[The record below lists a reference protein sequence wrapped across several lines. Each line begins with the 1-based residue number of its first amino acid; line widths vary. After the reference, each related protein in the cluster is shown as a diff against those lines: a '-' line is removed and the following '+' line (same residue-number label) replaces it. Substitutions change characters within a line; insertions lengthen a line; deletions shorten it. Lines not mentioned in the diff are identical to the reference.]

1 MGKSSDKLDG
11 QVNDVTVNTEKVSGI
26 KTEESKHV
34 EAEAKNPNELS
45 NSSKIFTSLAAGGI
59 AGGIAKTVI
68 APLDRSKIFFQ
79 TNETRN
85 YRFRYAIRWLRH
97 GYRTEGLLSL
107 WRGNT
112 ATLAR
117 IVPYSAINFMSFEQ
131 YKKLLK
137 VEDAGTPGYHRFVAG
152 SLAGSTGQLLTYPL
166 DRARAVMAVT
176 PGKQYRNLVVVFC
189 NIYKEEGFLALYRGL
204 TPTLLGVIPY
214 AGTSFFTYETLKG
227 YAVKRKGGDA
237 THPMLP
243 SPLERLAAGA
253 VAGLLGQTASY
264 PLDIVRRR
272 MQTGRQ
278 LGKDNKYKTVLGTL
292 RTVYRSEGV
301 ARGLYKGL
309 SMNFVKGPIAAGIT
323 FTAFD
328 YCASG
333 LRGMATGL
341 HPLHHLDQ
349 VDRQL
354 VKTNMNMNLLMD
366 YHRTFSEMSHAAWG
380 TGPSSDR
387 TLPEPGQ
394 SGYWTRTKLV
404 QAQEK

>member
-1 MGKSSDKLDG
+1 MGKSGGDALDG
-11 QVNDVTVNTEKVSGI
+11 QANNVIVKNDQAYIDQSDTKIVEDVPKDI
-26 KTEESKHV
+26 KSS
-34 EAEAKNPNELS
+34 NELS
-45 NSSKIFTSLAAGGI
+45 NTGKILSSLAAGGI

-79 TNETRN
+79 TNETKN
-85 YRFRYAIRWLRH
+85 YRFRYALRWLKH

-137 VEDAGTPGYHRFVAG
+137 VEDAGTPGYHRFIAG
-152 SLAGSTGQLLTYPL
+152 SMAGSTGQLLTYPL
-166 DRARAVMAVT
+166 DRASAVVAVT
-176 PGKQYRNLVVVFC
+176 PSNQNRNLAVVFC

-214 AGTSFFTYETLKG
+214 AGTSFYTYETLKG
-227 YAVKRKGGDA
+227 YAVRRKGGDA

-278 LGKDNKYKTVLGTL
+278 LGKGNKYITVLGTL
-292 RTVYRSEGV
+292 KTVYRCEGLS
-301 ARGLYKGL
+301 RGLYKGL
-309 SMNFVKGPIAAGIT
+309 SMNFVKGPIASGIT
-323 FTAFD
+323 FATFD
-328 YCASG
+328 YAASV
-333 LRGMATGL
+333 LRGIATGL
-341 HPLHHLDQ
+341 HPLYHLDQ

-354 VKTNMNMNLLMD
+354 VKTNINMNLVME

-380 TGPSSDR
+380 TSPGSD
-387 TLPEPGQ
+387 TQP
-394 SGYWTRTKLV
+394 GYWAGSSLV
-404 QAQEK
+404 QAQKK

>member
-1 MGKSSDKLDG
+1 MGKSSDTIDG
-11 QVNDVTVNTEKVSGI
+11 QISDVTVKSEVVLDNEPDIGKNVDTEADK
-26 KTEESKHV
+26 SKD
-34 EAEAKNPNELS
+34 LS
-45 NSSKIFTSLAAGGI
+45 NSAKIFTSLTAGGI

-97 GYRTEGLLSL
+97 GYRTEGFLSL

-117 IVPYSAINFMSFEQ
+117 IIPYSAINFMSFEQ

-137 VEDAGTPGYHRFVAG
+137 VEEAGTPGFYRFVAG
-152 SLAGSTGQLLTYPL
+152 SLAGSTGQMITYPL

-176 PGKQYRNLVVVFC
+176 PGKQYRNLAVVFC
-189 NIYKEEGFLALYRGL
+189 NIYKQEGFLALYKGL

-227 YAVKRKGGDA
+227 YAVRRKGGDA

-253 VAGLLGQTASY
+253 IAGLLGQTASY

-272 MQTGRQ
+272 MQTGQQ
-278 LGKDNKYKTVLGTL
+278 LGKGNKYCTVVGTL
-292 RTVYRSEGV
+292 LTVYRKEGIY
-301 ARGLYKGL
+301 RGWYKGL
-309 SMNFVKGPIAAGIT
+309 SMNLIKGPLAVSIAYTVNDYVRLALT
-323 FTAFD
+323 FFF
-328 YCASG
+328 G
-333 LRGMATGL
+333 NRE
-341 HPLHHLDQ
+341 
-349 VDRQL
+349 R
-354 VKTNMNMNLLMD
+354 
-366 YHRTFSEMSHAAWG
+366 
-380 TGPSSDR
+380 
-387 TLPEPGQ
+387 
-394 SGYWTRTKLV
+394 
-404 QAQEK
+404 

>member
-1 MGKSSDKLDG
+1 MGKSGDNKLDG
-11 QVNDVTVNTEKVSGI
+11 QANEVIV
-26 KTEESKHV
+26 KTESYSNQGEPQTV
-34 EAEAKNPNELS
+34 VQNVQGGNKNSNELS
-45 NSSKIFTSLAAGGI
+45 NSGKILTSLAAGGI

-85 YRFRYAIRWLRH
+85 YRFRYALRWLKH

-137 VEDAGTPGYHRFVAG
+137 VEDAGSPGYHRFIAG
-152 SLAGSTGQLLTYPL
+152 SMAGSTGQLLTYPL

-176 PGKQYRNLVVVFC
+176 PGKQYRNLALVFC

-227 YAVKRKGGDA
+227 YAVRRKGGDA

-278 LGKDNKYKTVLGTL
+278 LGKGNKYKTVVGTL
-292 RTVYRSEGV
+292 LTVYRSEGIY
-301 ARGLYKGL
+301 RGWYKGL
-309 SMNFVKGPIAAGIT
+309 SMNLIKGPVAVSIAYT
-323 FTAFD
+323 VND
-328 YCASG
+328 YVRIA
-333 LRGMATGL
+333 L
-341 HPLHHLDQ
+341 HW
-349 VDRQL
+349 VFGS
-354 VKTNMNMNLLMD
+354 KE
-366 YHRTFSEMSHAAWG
+366 S
-380 TGPSSDR
+380 
-387 TLPEPGQ
+387 
-394 SGYWTRTKLV
+394 
-404 QAQEK
+404 